1 MPQRPSLL
9 QGTPREFLATVSSFG
24 SRKRSEDNA
33 FFIHPEYPFEVAKSW
48 GISEELWDRAWA
60 NLSGG
65 ESQRI
70 AMAVAVGM
78 QSAEVLLLDG
88 EALAC
93 FLMDF
98 IMV

>member
-1 MPQRPSLL
+1 M
-9 QGTPREFLATVSSFG
+9 QGTPREFLATVSSFS
-24 SRKRSEDNA
+24 SRKLSKDSTFLTDAE
-33 FFIHPEYPFEVAKSW
+33 HPFEVAKSW

-78 QSAEVLLLDG
+78 NAAEVLLLDG
-88 EALAC
+88 EVLAC
-93 FLMDF
+93 FLIDPF
-98 IMV
+98 MV